1 MKFFKRL
8 LLVILFIYL
17 LPALASAGWWYV
29 KERPENWREAD
40 WSSANI
46 LPKPK
51 ASDEAAIYIFS
62 ATTGGMKGAVASHS
76 WIVTKGKG
84 ETTYNRY
91 DKVGWGSPIRRNAYV
106 ADARWYSNTP
116 NLVVSVKG
124 EEAARLIPKI
134 EQTIQ
139 SYPYSKPGAYRIWP
153 GPNSNTFVAHV
164 LRSVPELGTVL
175 PPDAVGRD
183 YLPEGRLFSI
193 DADGLD
199 MHATLYGLLGIS
211 AGARSGL
218 EVHFMGLVAG
228 VDVLHPAVKIPA
240 LGRFGI

>member
-1 MKFFKRL
+1 MVVCQRKAGKL
-8 LLVILFIYL
+8 AGGGLVVGQYPTQAEGERRSGDLHLFGHDRRHEGCGRQPFL
-17 LPALASAGWWYV
+17 G
-29 KERPENWREAD
+29 RHQRQ
-40 WSSANI
+40 
-46 LPKPK
+46 
-51 ASDEAAIYIFS
+51 
-62 ATTGGMKGAVASHS
+62 
-76 WIVTKGKG
+76 G

-124 EEAARLIPKI
+124 EEATELIPKI
-134 EQTIQ
+134 EQAIQ

-164 LRSVPELGTVL
+164 LRSVPELGAVL

-240 LGRFGI
+240 LGRFGV